1 MPAVGRR
8 EDEPRSEQGGGL
20 PLRREGRIPQSADGT
35 GTGVDKRGAV
45 YFGSGQPPVRP
56 VRHTE
61 ARFSPCER
69 FAGAAPVC
77 FSPRGERAES
87 SVRCRGG
94 RCRKTQKKRGCFE
107 CLRVAEGGEPQSEVS
122 PAKRALLRC
131 PRSHG
136 LHGPEEPRP
145 GIGRDA
151 ERLCVLYEDER
162 RSAEAGGRKGE
173 PPPEFP
179 AHTENI

>member
-1 MPAVGRR
+1 MRRRTADIAEAMPAVGRR

-35 GTGVDKRGAV
+35 GTGVDKRGRFISDPGSRP
-45 YFGSGQPPVRP
+45 FGPPGTRRRGFRLANGLPVR
-56 VRHTE
+56 RRS
-61 ARFSPCER
+61 AFLR
-69 FAGAAPVC
+69 AA
-77 FSPRGERAES
+77 
-87 SVRCRGG
+87 SVPKALFVVGGG

-107 CLRVAEGGEPQSEVS
+107 CLRVAEDGEPQSEVS

-162 RSAEAGGRKGE
+162 RSAEAGGRKR
-173 PPPEFP
+173 
-179 AHTENI
+179 